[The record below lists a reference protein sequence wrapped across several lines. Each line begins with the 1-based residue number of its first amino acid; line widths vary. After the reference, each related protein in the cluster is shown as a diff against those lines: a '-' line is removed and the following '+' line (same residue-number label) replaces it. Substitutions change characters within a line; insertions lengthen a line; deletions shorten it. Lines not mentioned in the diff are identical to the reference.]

1 MDISVCLEY
10 NNRKVVWGRGCAMN
24 EIITKLNEIEEKADA
39 LLADARSRREQLA
52 SQVERDKQEIDAK
65 YDRLEAEAVKRFE
78 QKYRSEADAQV
89 EAFRRKMAEKTAAL
103 ADTASGRK
111 EQLAEEIVKRVLE

>member
-1 MDISVCLEY
+1 
-10 NNRKVVWGRGCAMN
+10 MN

-89 EAFRRKMAEKTAAL
+89 EAFRRKMEEKTAAL
-103 ADTASGRK
+103 ADTASGRQ